1 MGAGDCTD
9 MCRSLPKEHP
19 EGDWSVI
26 LVADEQARNLL

>member
-1 MGAGDCTD
+1 MD

-26 LVADEQARNLL
+26 LVADEQARDLL